1 MEAKKSMK
9 SVLEN
14 YDFEQKMIR
23 VKRAHHEAMA
33 ELATIRDALEIKEIQ
48 RCNILGKILCL
59 HCHTSP
65 CEIECICTSSDII
78 I

>member
-1 MEAKKSMK
+1 MK
-9 SVLEN
+9 IVLEN
-14 YDFEQKMIR
+14 YDLERRMTK
-23 VKRAHHEAMA
+23 VDRADRKAMT

-59 HCHTSP
+59 HCPTNECPTP
-65 CEIECICTSSDII
+65 CEIGCICTPPVII